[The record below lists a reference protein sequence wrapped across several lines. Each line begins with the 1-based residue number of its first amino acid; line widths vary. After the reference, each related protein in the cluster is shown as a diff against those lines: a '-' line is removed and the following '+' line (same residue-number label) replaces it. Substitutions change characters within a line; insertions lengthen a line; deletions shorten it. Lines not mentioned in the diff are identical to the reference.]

1 MVVWAM
7 DWPLVAAEVPA
18 DEPVAVTAAGHVV
31 ACTAAARAAG
41 VRRGMRI
48 RQAVG
53 KLPELRLRPRDPAG
67 ETRAFEPL
75 LHRFERDVVARLEL
89 LRPGLVAL
97 PARGAARY
105 WGGEEPLAER
115 LREAAATL
123 GIACQTGAA
132 DTVFAAALAARRDL
146 LVPPG
151 ATPRFLADYG
161 LGVLGRPALADLLVR
176 LGIRTL
182 GDFAELPADAVVT
195 RFGPDGAAAQ
205 RLARGRE
212 DHGLDA
218 RPATDGR
225 RVEHRF
231 DPPETRLEAASFAG
245 KALAVRLHR
254 ALEEAG
260 LVCARIEVRARMAD
274 GRTLARVWRHEGRL
288 SDLAVAERLRW
299 QLQAWQETGA
309 LAPTTAGGEGI
320 AQLELVPE
328 HLAPAPGQQQA
339 LFGAAAAQEVLS
351 QAAARLQALFGHQ
364 AVTRAEEIG
373 GRGPADR
380 IRRVPFGDFAEPG
393 PPQRAAWAGQ
403 LPAPHPARVFP
414 APLPARLLDEA
425 GNLLAVSGRGQLSA
439 APARLAVGG
448 AAPAPVTGWAG
459 PWPLDEDWW
468 QPGRQRRLARLQAVT
483 DDGRAWLL
491 HVRASR
497 WWAEALY
504 A

>member
-1 MVVWAM
+1 MVVWAL
-7 DWPLVAAEVPA
+7 DWPLVAAEVHA
-18 DEPVAVTAAGHVV
+18 TEPVAVTAAGRIV

-53 KLPELRLRPRDPAG
+53 LLPELRLKPRDPAG

-75 LHRFERDVVARLEL
+75 LHRFEHDVVARLEV

-97 PARGAARY
+97 PVRGPARY
-105 WGGEEPLAER
+105 WGGEEPLAVQ
-115 LREAAATL
+115 LHEAAAAL
-123 GIACQTGAA
+123 GIDCRMGAA
-132 DTVFAAALAARRDL
+132 DTVFAAALAARRAV

-151 ATPRFLADYG
+151 ATPGFLSDYG

-176 LGIRTL
+176 LGVRTL
-182 GDFAELPADAVVT
+182 GAFAALPSGSVLA
-195 RFGPDGAAAQ
+195 RFGPDGAAAH
-205 RLARGRE
+205 RLARGVE
-212 DHGLDA
+212 DHGLGA
-218 RPATDGR
+218 RPSSDGYQ
-225 RVEHRF
+225 VEHRF
-231 DPPETRLEAASFAG
+231 DPAETRLEAASFTA
-245 KALAVRLHR
+245 KALAVRLHH

-274 GRTLARVWRHEGRL
+274 GRTLARVWRHEGGL

-309 LAPTTAGGEGI
+309 LVPTAAGGEGI
-320 AQLELVPE
+320 AVLELVPE

-339 LFGAAAAQEVLS
+339 LFGTAAAQEVLG
-351 QAAARLQALFGHQ
+351 QVAARLQALFGHR
-364 AVTRAEEIG
+364 AVTRAEEVG

-393 PPQRAAWAGQ
+393 RPPRAPWAGQ

-414 APLPARLLDEA
+414 TPLPARLLDEA
-425 GNLLAVSGRGQLSA
+425 GNLLGVSGRGQLSA
-439 APARLAVGG
+439 APARLTVGG
-448 AAPAPVTGWAG
+448 GTPAPVVGWAG

-468 QPGRQRRLARLQAVT
+468 QPGQRRRLARLQTVT

-491 HVRASR
+491 NVRDNR